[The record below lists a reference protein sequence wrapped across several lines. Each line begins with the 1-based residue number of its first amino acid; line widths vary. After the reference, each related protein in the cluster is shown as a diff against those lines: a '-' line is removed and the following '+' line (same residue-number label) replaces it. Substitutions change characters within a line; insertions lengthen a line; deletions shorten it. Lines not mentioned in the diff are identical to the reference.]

1 MGMAAVIYK
10 KGAPDNF
17 VWEEI
22 KVGSPGRGQ
31 VRLRSTAVG
40 VNFADTYHRAGIPH
54 PMIVGDPP
62 VVVGFEGVGEI
73 EELGLG
79 VTGFSV
85 GERVCT
91 CLPPLGAYSQERLYP
106 ADKLI
111 KVPKDLPLDDVQLA
125 GLILKG
131 MTAQYLLHRTH
142 KVQPGDYVLIHAAA
156 GGMGHILCPWARH
169 LGATV
174 IGTVSTDAKAEI
186 ARNLGCHSV
195 INYSTED
202 FVAVTRK
209 MTDGKGVDV
218 VYESIGKDT
227 LQRSLDCLRLV
238 GICAAYGQAS
248 GVPDPINLIEDL
260 GVRRSLFIT
269 RPVLSHYMSNRSEI
283 DDGNKAG
290 ETPSAALVMTS
301 RTPPEA
307 LNPQKGNIMSII
319 RHEIRKISDENRG
332 QPIISQAVVH
342 GNVGYFAGI
351 TPNPIV
357 GDIKTQTAQVLRRV
371 DELLNL
377 AGTDKIQL
385 LSAQVWI
392 ADMRLFEDHNSVWNE
407 WVDPANPPAR
417 ACLTTDFW
425 L

>member
-1 MGMAAVIYK
+1 MGMAAVIHK

-40 VNFADTYHRAGIPH
+40 LNFADTYHRAGIRH

-73 EELGLG
+73 EELGPG
-79 VTGFSV
+79 VTGFCV

-111 KVPKDLPLDDVQLA
+111 KVPKGLPLDDVQLA

-142 KVQPGDYVLIHAAA
+142 KVQPGDRVLIHAAA

-186 ARNLGCHSV
+186 ARNLGCHYV

-202 FVAVTRK
+202 FAAVTRK
-209 MTDGKGVDV
+209 ITDGKGVDV

-227 LQRSLDCLRLV
+227 LQRSLDCLRLA
-238 GICAAYGQAS
+238 GMCAAYGQAS

-260 GVRRSLFIT
+260 GVRGSLFIT

-283 DDGNKAG
+283 DAG
-290 ETPSAALVMTS
+290 AKSLFDAVAQGVVASNVVKTFPLREAAAAHKFIGGRKTTGSIVML
-301 RTPPEA
+301 P
-307 LNPQKGNIMSII
+307 
-319 RHEIRKISDENRG
+319 
-332 QPIISQAVVH
+332 
-342 GNVGYFAGI
+342 
-351 TPNPIV
+351 
-357 GDIKTQTAQVLRRV
+357 
-371 DELLNL
+371 
-377 AGTDKIQL
+377 
-385 LSAQVWI
+385 
-392 ADMRLFEDHNSVWNE
+392 FE
-407 WVDPANPPAR
+407 
-417 ACLTTDFW
+417 
-425 L
+425 

>member
-1 MGMAAVIYK
+1 MAAVIHK

-22 KVGSPGRGQ
+22 KVGAPERGQ

-62 VVVGFEGVGEI
+62 VVLGFEGVGEI
-73 EELGLG
+73 EELGPG

-91 CLPPLGAYSQERLYP
+91 CLPPLGSYSQERLYP

-186 ARNLGCHSV
+186 ARNLGCHHV

-209 MTDGKGVDV
+209 ITDGKGVDV

-238 GICAAYGQAS
+238 GMCAAYGQAS
-248 GVPDPINLIEDL
+248 GVPDPIDLVEDL
-260 GVRRSLFIT
+260 GVRGSLIIT

-283 DDGNKAG
+283 DAAAKSLFDAVAQRGRSEQRCQNLSASGGCSRAQVHRRTQDNGLDRHASIRVSGSKA
-290 ETPSAALVMTS
+290 TS
-301 RTPPEA
+301 RRSIHRKRIPCRSYATKLDRYQTRIAVSRSLARQSFTATSPISPASPP
-307 LNPQKGNIMSII
+307 
-319 RHEIRKISDENRG
+319 
-332 QPIISQAVVH
+332 
-342 GNVGYFAGI
+342 
-351 TPNPIV
+351 
-357 GDIKTQTAQVLRRV
+357 TQ
-371 DELLNL
+371 
-377 AGTDKIQL
+377 
-385 LSAQVWI
+385 LSAISKPKLLKCCDASMSFSTSREPTNQ
-392 ADMRLFEDHNSVWNE
+392 SY
-407 WVDPANPPAR
+407 
-417 ACLTTDFW
+417 
-425 L
+425 

>member
-22 KVGSPGRGQ
+22 KVGAPERGQ

-73 EELGLG
+73 EELGPG

-91 CLPPLGAYSQERLYP
+91 CLPPIGAYSQERLYP

-111 KVPKDLPLDDVQLA
+111 KVPTDLPLDDVQLA

-156 GGMGHILCPWARH
+156 GGMGHILCRWARH

-186 ARNLGCHSV
+186 ARNLGCHHV

-202 FVAVTRK
+202 FVAITREI
-209 MTDGKGVDV
+209 TNGKGVDV

-238 GICAAYGQAS
+238 GMCAAYGQAS

-260 GVRRSLFIT
+260 GVRGSRYHSSRAFALHVEPKRNRRRSKIPVRGCRTRGGSEQRCQNLFA
-269 RPVLSHYMSNRSEI
+269 S
-283 DDGNKAG
+283 GG
-290 ETPSAALVMTS
+290 
-301 RTPPEA
+301 
-307 LNPQKGNIMSII
+307 
-319 RHEIRKISDENRG
+319 RG
-332 QPIISQAVVH
+332 R
-342 GNVGYFAGI
+342 
-351 TPNPIV
+351 
-357 GDIKTQTAQVLRRV
+357 AQVHRR
-371 DELLNL
+371 
-377 AGTDKIQL
+377 TQ
-385 LSAQVWI
+385 
-392 ADMRLFEDHNSVWNE
+392 DHGLDRHAAIRMSG
-407 WVDPANPPAR
+407 R
-417 ACLTTDFW
+417 
-425 L
+425 

>member
-1 MGMAAVIYK
+1 MAMAAIIYK

-22 KVGSPGRGQ
+22 KVGAPERGQ

-62 VVVGFEGVGEI
+62 VILGFEGVGEI
-73 EELGLG
+73 EELGPD
-79 VTGFSV
+79 VSGFSV

-169 LGATV
+169 LGAAV

-186 ARNLGCHSV
+186 ARNLGCLGRIAGYATDIGFSGHA
-195 INYSTED
+195 
-202 FVAVTRK
+202 VAETNQDLKALISAAPAFSGPGFLLPTRNHE
-209 MTDGKGVDV
+209 VFAWCL
-218 VYESIGKDT
+218 SN
-227 LQRSLDCLRLV
+227 RLRLV
-238 GICAAYGQAS
+238 MQMTLMTIGLYNEPS
-248 GVPDPINLIEDL
+248 GAWL
-260 GVRRSLFIT
+260 
-269 RPVLSHYMSNRSEI
+269 
-283 DDGNKAG
+283 
-290 ETPSAALVMTS
+290 PS
-301 RTPPEA
+301 
-307 LNPQKGNIMSII
+307 I
-319 RHEIRKISDENRG
+319 R
-332 QPIISQAVVH
+332 
-342 GNVGYFAGI
+342 
-351 TPNPIV
+351 
-357 GDIKTQTAQVLRRV
+357 L
-371 DELLNL
+371 
-377 AGTDKIQL
+377 
-385 LSAQVWI
+385 
-392 ADMRLFEDHNSVWNE
+392 
-407 WVDPANPPAR
+407 
-417 ACLTTDFW
+417 
-425 L
+425 

>member
-10 KGAPDNF
+10 KGATENF

-22 KVGSPGRGQ
+22 KVGSPERGQ

-73 EELGLG
+73 EELGPG

-174 IGTVSTDAKAEI
+174 
-186 ARNLGCHSV
+186 
-195 INYSTED
+195 
-202 FVAVTRK
+202 
-209 MTDGKGVDV
+209 
-218 VYESIGKDT
+218 
-227 LQRSLDCLRLV
+227 
-238 GICAAYGQAS
+238 
-248 GVPDPINLIEDL
+248 
-260 GVRRSLFIT
+260 
-269 RPVLSHYMSNRSEI
+269 
-283 DDGNKAG
+283 
-290 ETPSAALVMTS
+290 
-301 RTPPEA
+301 
-307 LNPQKGNIMSII
+307 
-319 RHEIRKISDENRG
+319 
-332 QPIISQAVVH
+332 
-342 GNVGYFAGI
+342 
-351 TPNPIV
+351 

-377 AGTDKIQL
+377 VGTDKPQL

-425 L
+425 RPGMLVEVMVVAAVP

>member
-1 MGMAAVIYK
+1 MAMAAVIHK

-22 KVGSPGRGQ
+22 DVGSPAPGQ

-73 EELGLG
+73 EELGPG

-91 CLPPLGAYSQERLYP
+91 CLPPLGAYCQERLYP

-111 KVPKDLPLDDVQLA
+111 RIPKDLPLDDVQLA
-125 GLILKG
+125 GLVLKG

-186 ARNLGCHSV
+186 ARNLGCHHV
-195 INYSTED
+195 VNYSTED
-202 FVAVTRK
+202 FVAVTREI
-209 MTDGKGVDV
+209 TGGRGVDV

-238 GICAAYGQAS
+238 GMCAAYGQAS
-248 GVPDPINLIEDL
+248 GVPDPIDLVQDL
-260 GVRRSLFIT
+260 GARGSLIIT
-269 RPVLSHYMSNRSEI
+269 RPALSHYVSNRGEI
-283 DDGNKAG
+283 D
-290 ETPSAALVMTS
+290 AAANSLFDAVARGVVASNVVKTFPLREAAAAHKFIGGRKTTGSIVML
-301 RTPPEA
+301 P
-307 LNPQKGNIMSII
+307 
-319 RHEIRKISDENRG
+319 
-332 QPIISQAVVH
+332 
-342 GNVGYFAGI
+342 
-351 TPNPIV
+351 
-357 GDIKTQTAQVLRRV
+357 
-371 DELLNL
+371 
-377 AGTDKIQL
+377 
-385 LSAQVWI
+385 
-392 ADMRLFEDHNSVWNE
+392 FE
-407 WVDPANPPAR
+407 
-417 ACLTTDFW
+417 
-425 L
+425 